1 MQYDLRNQITQG
13 RIITQLQELT
23 DPTDDIMDY
32 QQDAFNAY
40 SDGNWPAVTRHI
52 GMAVENLT
60 THIRDEVYPE
70 MGNNTQGVIDRMI
83 RDDDRP
89 LLQYVG
95 KSLAPAY
102 WLRHQASHD
111 NMPYTAD
118 QTDAHYALLSFQTA
132 LDTYVEDFRDLEIIY

>member
-1 MQYDLRNQITQG
+1 MNYDLRNQVSQH
-13 RIITQLQELT
+13 RIIAQLQELI
-23 DPTDDIMDY
+23 DPTADIMDY

-40 SDGNWPAVTRHI
+40 SDGDWPEVTRHV

-60 THIRDEVYPE
+60 TQIRDEVYPE
-70 MGNNTQGVIDRMI
+70 MGDNTQGVIDRMVN
-83 RDDDRP
+83 DDSRP

-111 NMPYTAD
+111 GMPYTAD
-118 QTDAHYALLSFQTA
+118 QTDAHFALLCFQTA
-132 LDTYVEDFRDLEIIY
+132 LDTYVEDFLDLDVIY